1 MEAELKKAIDL
12 IMEVGQRNLINQ
24 GHRNTGALL
33 ASMQTIVNQAAAELY
48 GAEYGLAQETGIKAE
63 NHPFWSKGSGNTM
76 GYIDAIAEWVR
87 NKGIEGDIV
96 KSKGIAFAIAKRQS
110 GRGLNNG
117 SPTGMHSDGGV
128 FQSSKQGWLSSATKE
143 TATQVDEI
151 ISEGALKSIDL
162 IVTNMIKEANRN
174 LGK

>member
-63 NHPFWSKGSGNTM
+63 NHPFKGGKGGFSE
-76 GYIDAIAEWVR
+76 YIEAISEWVR
-87 NKGIEGDIV
+87 NKGIESDIV
-96 KSKGIAFAIAKRQS
+96 KSKGIAFAIGKSQS
-110 GRGLNNG
+110 GKGTSKAG
-117 SPTGMHSDGGV
+117 TGMHSTKGV
-128 FQSSKQGWLSSATKE
+128 FDSSKQGWLSSAIKE

-162 IVTNMIKEANRN
+162 IVTNTIKEANRN